1 VFGLD
6 WISIIA
12 AAVGG
17 GIGGALGAALASFSR
32 SGVIRAMLIVAPI
45 VLGARLGPLF
55 IQPELEKTIGPQV
68 RTAQFD
74 AIYTS
79 EIRPGIV
86 KHAALER
93 IFKEDP
99 TIEAA
104 FKAELRKAYQE
115 GGAKGAME
123 AAAGIGA
130 RVLGNVFIRYM
141 PRART
146 EDILAYTKTMGSIL
160 NDLTEKDPEACVM
173 MLYGAQHGQAIPT
186 SRLRAAVGEHGMK
199 AMLDINNQIVAN
211 AVDEP
216 IAFDAARGETL
227 TSELAQR
234 HASVLEGEAAD
245 VASGSRMHKTREEA
259 HAACAFSAALFAD
272 IVALPPEDAEATLRY
287 MFQAA

>member
-17 GIGGALGAALASFSR
+17 GVGGALGAALASFSR

-160 NDLTEKDPEACVM
+160 NNLTEKDPEACVM

-227 TSELAQR
+227 TSEMAQR